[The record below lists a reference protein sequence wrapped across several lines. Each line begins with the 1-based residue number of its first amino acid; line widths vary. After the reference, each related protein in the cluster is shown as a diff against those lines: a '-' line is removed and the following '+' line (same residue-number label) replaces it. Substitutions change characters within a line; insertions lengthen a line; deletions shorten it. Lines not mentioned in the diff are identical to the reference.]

1 MTTWHTAAGYCLNH
15 GEARALRKLARE
27 RQWLGGTIRGKR
39 EWLKGSGKFFVL
51 VSLGLAERSG
61 RIFRITPR
69 GDRVAADLPPLE
81 QGDLFA

>member
-1 MTTWHTAAGYCLNH
+1 MRGYVHAAGYTLNH

-27 RQWLGGTIRGKR
+27 RQW
-39 EWLKGSGKFFVL
+39 WPSDSYVKGEGKFHVL
-51 VSLGLAERSG
+51 AFMGLAEKSG

-69 GDRVAADLPPLE
+69 GDRVASALPALE